1 MISLF
6 LFFLSKGRWR
16 SMKWIVGIFIVIP
29 ALEIALFI
37 LSGKLIGI
45 WPTLAFL
52 MLTGM
57 IGIWLVKQQGLAVI
71 EKARR
76 EMSYGRLPSEA
87 ILDGICVLI
96 GGVLLLTP
104 GFFTDILGVFLLL
117 PFTRALM
124 KPYIA
129 RWLKS
134 FFRTKTF
141 FHFYR
146 FYR

>member
-1 MISLF
+1 
-6 LFFLSKGRWR
+6 
-16 SMKWIVGIFIVIP
+16 MKWVIGIFIVIP
-29 ALEIALFI
+29 VLEIALFI

-45 WPTLAFL
+45 WSTLVL
-52 MLTGM
+52 IMLTGM

-76 EMSYGRLPSEA
+76 EMSYGRLPSGA
-87 ILDGICVLI
+87 ILDGICVFV

-117 PFTRALM
+117 PFTRTLM

-134 FFRTKTF
+134 LFHTKMFFYL
-141 FHFYR
+141 YR
-146 FYR
+146 

>member
-1 MISLF
+1 
-6 LFFLSKGRWR
+6 
-16 SMKWIVGIFIVIP
+16 MKWIVGIFIVIP

-37 LSGKLIGI
+37 LSGKWIGI

-76 EMSYGRLPSEA
+76 EVSYGRLPSEA